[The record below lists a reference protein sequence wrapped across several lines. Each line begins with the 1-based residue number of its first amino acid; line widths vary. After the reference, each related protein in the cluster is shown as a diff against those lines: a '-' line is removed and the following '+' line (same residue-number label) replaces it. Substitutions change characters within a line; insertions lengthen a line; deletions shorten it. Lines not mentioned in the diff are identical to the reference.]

1 MQRDIYIKQKNHKS
15 KMVANISN
23 GFCLGT
29 ILVIACL
36 LLARDAC
43 GISINKYIFLL
54 ILTPALLIF
63 NEKYLLILWMFLMP
77 LFVGLPGNYITIIV
91 LLRFLIQVIHGGKL
105 KIYKYPFI
113 FTVLLAM
120 FIFTQ
125 NIAHK
130 YIGAYYMI
138 FIAELFVV
146 YFFITMDCKSY
157 FSEIMLSY
165 SFGIAMTGIIMLVA
179 TLQTYSFS
187 DLLSAATRLGLAGQ
201 TTEMTVIID
210 PNYYGLF
217 AITALSCNWQM
228 ITRKKYSKS
237 QKNIALIFSGI
248 SMVVAL
254 IGMSRAFILCFAIWI
269 LLTLLFEKKLSLK
282 IKVII
287 TGIVCIGIA
296 YYFLPNTVQ
305 AIMKRFTGKDM
316 QTANGRTVVFDRIE
330 ILWGSS
336 IITMLFGIGLFDC
349 NVHFMQMQYFF
360 GLGIVGTMLM
370 LLLVFS
376 YWNWMKRKCKRYSL
390 VDLVPIFIIQFS
402 SSSVPTAQSL
412 TFMMPVVISLI
423 VFGVTTGSEL

>member
-157 FSEIMLSY
+157 FPEVMLSY

-316 QTANGRTVVFDRIE
+316 QTANGRTVVFERIE

>member
-1 MQRDIYIKQKNHKS
+1 MQRDIYKKQRNHKS
-15 KMVANISN
+15 KMGVKISN
-23 GFCLGT
+23 GFCLG
-29 ILVIACL
+29 IIIVIACL
-36 LLARDAC
+36 LLARDAL
-43 GISINKYIFLL
+43 GIAINKYIFLL
-54 ILTPALLIF
+54 ILAPALLF
-63 NEKYLLILWMFLMP
+63 FKEKYVLILWMFLMP
-77 LFVGLPGNYITIIV
+77 LFVGLPGNYITLII
-91 LLRFLIQVIHGGKL
+91 LLRFLIQFINGGKL
-105 KIYKYPFI
+105 KVYKYPFI
-113 FTVLLAM
+113 FTVLLAI
-120 FIFTQ
+120 FIFAQ
-125 NIAHK
+125 NIVHK

-146 YFFITMDCKSY
+146 YFFITTDCKSY
-157 FSEIMLSY
+157 FPEIMLSY

-187 DLLSAATRLGLAGQ
+187 DLLSAATRLGLVGQ

-305 AIMKRFTGKDM
+305 AIMKRFAGKDM
-316 QTANGRTVVFDRIE
+316 QTGNGRTVVFDRIE

>member
-1 MQRDIYIKQKNHKS
+1 MQRDIYIKQRNHKS
-15 KMVANISN
+15 KMGVKISN
-23 GFCLGT
+23 GFCLG
-29 ILVIACL
+29 IIIVIACL
-36 LLARDAC
+36 LLARDAL
-43 GISINKYIFLL
+43 GIAINKYIFLL
-54 ILTPALLIF
+54 ILAPALLF
-63 NEKYLLILWMFLMP
+63 FKEKYVLILWMFLMP
-77 LFVGLPGNYITIIV
+77 LFVGLPGNYITLII
-91 LLRFLIQVIHGGKL
+91 LLRFLIQFINGGKL
-105 KIYKYPFI
+105 KVYKYPFI
-113 FTVLLAM
+113 FTVLLAI
-120 FIFTQ
+120 FIFAQ
-125 NIAHK
+125 NIVHK

-146 YFFITMDCKSY
+146 YFFITTDCKSY
-157 FSEIMLSY
+157 FPEIMLSY

-187 DLLSAATRLGLAGQ
+187 DLLSAATRLGLVGQ

-305 AIMKRFTGKDM
+305 AIMKRFAGKDM
-316 QTANGRTVVFDRIE
+316 QTGNGRTVVFDRIE

>member
-1 MQRDIYIKQKNHKS
+1 MQRDIYIKQRNDKS
-15 KMVANISN
+15 KMGVKISN
-23 GFCLGT
+23 GFCLG
-29 ILVIACL
+29 IIIVIACL
-36 LLARDAC
+36 LLARDAL
-43 GISINKYIFLL
+43 GIAINKYIFLL
-54 ILTPALLIF
+54 ILAPALLF
-63 NEKYLLILWMFLMP
+63 FKEKYVLILWMFLMP
-77 LFVGLPGNYITIIV
+77 LFVGLPGNYITLII
-91 LLRFLIQVIHGGKL
+91 LLRFLIQFINGGKL
-105 KIYKYPFI
+105 KVYKYPFI
-113 FTVLLAM
+113 FTVLLAI
-120 FIFTQ
+120 FIFAQ
-125 NIAHK
+125 NIVHK

-146 YFFITMDCKSY
+146 YFFITTDCKSY
-157 FSEIMLSY
+157 FPEIMLSY

-187 DLLSAATRLGLAGQ
+187 DLLSAATRLGLVGQ

-305 AIMKRFTGKDM
+305 AIMKRFAGKDM
-316 QTANGRTVVFDRIE
+316 QTGNGRTVVFDRIE

>member
-36 LLARDAC
+36 LLARDAY
-43 GISINKYIFLL
+43 GIAINKYIFLL
-54 ILTPALLIF
+54 ILTPALLVF
-63 NEKYLLILWMFLMP
+63 KEKYVLILWMFLMP
-77 LFVGLPGNYITIIV
+77 LFVGLPGNYITLIV

-113 FTVLLAM
+113 LTVLLAM

-146 YFFITMDCKSY
+146 YFFITTDYKSY
-157 FSEIMLSY
+157 FPEIMLSY

-187 DLLSAATRLGLAGQ
+187 DLLSVATRLGYIGR

-217 AITALSCNWQM
+217 VITSLSCNWQM
-228 ITRKKYSKS
+228 ITKKKYSKN
-237 QKNIALIFSGI
+237 QKKIALIFSGI
-248 SMVVAL
+248 SIAVAL
-254 IGMSRAFILCFAIWI
+254 IGMSRAFILCFAIW
-269 LLTLLFEKKLSLK
+269 LVLSLLFEKKVSLK

-287 TGIVCIGIA
+287 VGIVCIGIA
-296 YYFLPNTVQ
+296 YCFLPNTVQ
-305 AIMKRFTGKDM
+305 AIMKRFASNDM
-316 QTANGRTVVFDRIE
+316 QTGNGRTVIFDKME
-330 ILWGSS
+330 KHWGSS
-336 IITMLFGIGLFDC
+336 VITMLFGIGLFDC

-360 GLGIVGTMLM
+360 GLGLVGAMLM
-370 LLLVFS
+370 LLLVIS
-376 YWNWMKRKCKRYSL
+376 YWNWMKRKRKRCS
-390 VDLVPIFIIQFS
+390 VADLIPIFIIQIS
-402 SSSVPTAQSL
+402 ASSVPTAQSL

-423 VFGVTTGSEL
+423 VYGVTTSLEL